1 MSVFTACEV
10 NITLREDL
18 DLQGKIGTPH
28 YPSYYSPNTQCTWH
42 MTVRASS
49 HKSIHPIPKTCA
61 ALPTFEE
68 WVQFSRITRRIMWR
82 VTASLASYMT
92 CVSEGEGV

>member
-10 NITLREDL
+10 NITLQEGL

-42 MTVRASS
+42 MMVRASS
-49 HKSIHPIPKTCA
+49 HKSIHPIPKTYA

-68 WVQFSRITRRIMWR
+68 WVQLSQIIRRIMRR
-82 VTASLASYMT
+82 VAASLASDIM
-92 CVSEGEGV
+92 CISEGEGV

>member
-10 NITLREDL
+10 NITLREGL
-18 DLQGKIGTPH
+18 ELQGKIGTPH

-49 HKSIHPIPKTCA
+49 HKSIHTIPETHV
-61 ALPTFEE
+61 ALPTLGGG
-68 WVQFSRITRRIMWR
+68 
-82 VTASLASYMT
+82 TASALSQIVMRSKQRVAACLAST
-92 CVSEGEGV
+92 